1 MKHILIKVLSFPFY
15 ISIRIFSV
23 FRYSFNRIYFYGK
36 ASGKIK
42 NLSPAV
48 LLDGD
53 IIVTGTANIEI
64 GNKTRI
70 GNDVEFETTGRGK
83 IVIGENVRINRGVT
97 ICSYSEVKIGK
108 NSLIG
113 EFVSI
118 RDANHG
124 IKKSSII
131 KDQPHESKPIQIG
144 EDAWIGRGVCI
155 LSGVT
160 IGEGAVIG
168 ANSVVTKD
176 IPPYS
181 IAVGTP
187 AKTIRQRQ

>member
-1 MKHILIKVLSFPFY
+1 MKYFLIKFLSFPFY
-15 ISIRIFSV
+15 ISIRIFSI
-23 FRYSFNRIYFYGK
+23 FRYSFNRIYFFGK

-42 NLSPAV
+42 NISPAV
-48 LLDGD
+48 LFDGD

-64 GNKTRI
+64 GNKTRV
-70 GNDVEFETTGRGK
+70 GNDVEFETTGKGK
-83 IVIGENVRINRGVT
+83 ILIGENVRINRGTT
-97 ICSYSEVKIGK
+97 ICSYSEIKIGK

-113 EFVSI
+113 EYVSI

-131 KDQPHESKPIQIG
+131 KDQPHESKSIIIG

-160 IGEGAVIG
+160 IGEGAVVG

-176 IPPYS
+176 IAPYS

-187 AKTIRQRQ
+187 AKIIRQRQ